1 LFTGKEDGDGDGWHI
16 AARDYLACMA
26 KATYQHPSGACAML
40 PRNEG
45 GVVEL
50 RIYRVQGLRVVG
62 TSVFPAVPQ
71 GNPQSLV
78 YTVAREAVDII
89 KVCSRTAVV

>member
-1 LFTGKEDGDGDGWHI
+1 
-16 AARDYLACMA
+16 
-26 KATYQHPSGACAML
+26 ML

-78 YTVAREAVDII
+78 YTVAREAADYRIP
-89 KVCSRTAVV
+89 